1 MDYVIYANRTITWNV
16 WMLILKLSVT
26 LIDLIVTYNPRNIVK
41 QEVSPF
47 SLSDH
52 DLVLNK

>member
-16 WMLILKLSVT
+16 WMLILKLSAT

-41 QEVSPF
+41 QAVAPF

-52 DLVLNK
+52 DPVLNK

>member
-41 QEVSPF
+41 QEVAPF